1 MKRFLFIIL
10 LLFAVLSAH
19 GQAFTQAIGIRG
31 TYFTP
36 GFEYRRYVD
45 DLNSYKVLLGVR
57 DGGVQLYAMKEFH
70 KYDLFDFAYQIVFYY
85 GFGIH
90 GGFESWEVV
99 HDQNNFRQTTTEYSL
114 IAGADVLL
122 GLEYVFDTAPVSA
135 GIEVKPYFDV
145 FGHDDF
151 NVNLYDFAFTVK
163 YLF

>member
-1 MKRFLFIIL
+1 MKRFLFIV
-10 LLFAVLSAH
+10 LLFFAAISANS
-19 GQAFTQAIGIRG
+19 QAFTQAVGIRG

-36 GFEYRRYVD
+36 GFEYRKYVD
-45 DLNSYKVLLGVR
+45 DLNSYKLLLGVR

-90 GGFESWEVV
+90 GGYESWDVV
-99 HDQNNFRQTTTEYSL
+99 TYENNSRRTEPEASL
-114 IAGADVLL
+114 LAGADVLL
-122 GLEYVFDTAPVSA
+122 GFEYVFDAAPVSA

-145 FGHDDF
+145 FGRKDF
-151 NVNLYDFAFTVK
+151 NHNLYDFAFTVK